1 MNLEDIKKL
10 KPGMRVKV
18 IRRTNIGYNN
28 HLLNDN
34 NGGFKEGDIITIGR
48 ITNRANTYSGYWLE
62 NEEGFAI
69 CPSMVDFVNTLREIT
84 LDDLR
89 AAFEKWAFTE
99 AAENPYDM
107 DELNASFREFLER
120 RGLYE
125 MPRM

>member
-18 IRRTNIGYNN
+18 IRESNKGYNN

-69 CPSMVDFVNTLREIT
+69 CPSMVDFVDTMREIT
-84 LDDLR
+84 LEDLKL
-89 AAFEKWAFTE
+89 AFEKWAFTE
-99 AAENPYDM
+99 AASNPHDM
-107 DELNASFREFLER
+107 AELNSEFREFLKKR
-120 RGLYE
+120 SLL
-125 MPRM
+125 